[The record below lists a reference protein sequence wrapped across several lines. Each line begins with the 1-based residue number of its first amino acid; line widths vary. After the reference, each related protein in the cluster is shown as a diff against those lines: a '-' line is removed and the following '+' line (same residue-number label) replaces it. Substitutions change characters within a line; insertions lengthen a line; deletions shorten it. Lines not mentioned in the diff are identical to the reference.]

1 MTNEHDARTAQLLAA
16 WENQYPTTTLY
27 EPGDAAESAE
37 EAAGR
42 RLAQEALESTGAAQY
57 GQPLTPSTL
66 SLTRGLAARDRL
78 RTLRHELHRAQTD
91 FDGGDVS
98 TLERDVLD
106 ATDQVV
112 ELERSGR
119 ADEVIELDRQG
130 RSRTIYGPSVVS
142 PFRPVH

>member
-16 WENQYPTTTLY
+16 WEDQYPTTTLY
-27 EPGDAAESAE
+27 EPTGDGAETAE
-37 EAAGR
+37 EEAGR
-42 RLAQEALESTGAAQY
+42 RLAQEALEST

-78 RTLRHELHRAQTD
+78 HALRHELHRVQTD
-91 FDGGDVS
+91 FDGGDVA
-98 TLERDVLD
+98 TLERDILD

-119 ADEVIELDRQG
+119 ADELIELDRQG
-130 RSRTIYGPSVVS
+130 RSRTIHGPSVVS